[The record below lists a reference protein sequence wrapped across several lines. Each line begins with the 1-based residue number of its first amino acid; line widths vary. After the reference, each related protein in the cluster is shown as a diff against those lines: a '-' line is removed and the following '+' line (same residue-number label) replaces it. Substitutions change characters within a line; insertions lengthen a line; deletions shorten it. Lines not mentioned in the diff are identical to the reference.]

1 MKLNLENPENDK
13 TIENSQKKMT
23 KYKLL
28 IYQKMLNIVFSVL
41 GSKIRSIIKSF
52 QDQVKLLKINSLLNI
67 KFDVKNEVIRNFI
80 FCVRSLKFQ
89 IFM

>member
-41 GSKIRSIIKSF
+41 GSKIRSHIKSF
-52 QDQVKLLKINSLLNI
+52 QDQVKLLKIKSLLNI